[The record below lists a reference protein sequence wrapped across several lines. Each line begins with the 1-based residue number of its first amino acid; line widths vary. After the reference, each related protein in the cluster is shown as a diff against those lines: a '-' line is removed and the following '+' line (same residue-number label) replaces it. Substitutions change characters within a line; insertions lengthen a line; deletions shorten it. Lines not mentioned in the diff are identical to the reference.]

1 MTGSSGS
8 HLTVLVTGVGA
19 PVGVSIVKALRQS
32 SLRPRIVATDAQPMS
47 VGLFRAEAAYLLPNV
62 AGDEREY
69 LRRLE
74 EICHRERVSMVC
86 FGSEIEMR
94 RMAPH
99 RAAIER
105 ETGARLVLSEP
116 AILEAFMD
124 KWAMV
129 GALRERGFPVPDSV
143 LATDSAGVDAF
154 LARHDFPVMLKPRH
168 GSGSKNVHVVRTR
181 RELEILIELVPEPLL
196 QEQLL
201 PDTEEYTVGLYKSP
215 RTGYLG
221 QIVFR
226 RELGSGL
233 TYKAEVVRD
242 REIEEACRQVADSFD
257 IWGPVNLQLRK
268 TAAGVR
274 FFEINLRFS
283 SSVVMR
289 AYFGFNEP
297 ELALRDL
304 VLHEAP
310 ASPAIRP
317 GYAFRYW
324 DEIYLEPGEYQGG
337 ESALDHG
344 GPAGRRLDDF

>member
-1 MTGSSGS
+1 M
-8 HLTVLVTGVGA
+8 TVLVTGVGA

-32 SLRPRIVATDAQPMS
+32 ELRPRIVATDADLMS
-47 VGLFRAEAAYLLPNV
+47 VGLFRAEAAYLMPH
-62 AGDEREY
+62 AADDERGY

-74 EICHRERVSMVC
+74 EICHKERVAMVC

-105 ETGARLVLSEP
+105 ETGARLVLNEP
-116 AILEAFMD
+116 SILGLFMD
-124 KWAMV
+124 KWAMI
-129 GALRERGFPVPDSV
+129 GAFRERGFPVPDSV
-143 LATDSAGVDAF
+143 LATDPAGVDAF
-154 LARHDFPVMLKPRH
+154 LARHDLPVILKPRN

-181 RELEILIELVPEPLL
+181 RQLELLIELVPEALL

-201 PDTEEYTVGLYKSP
+201 PDAEEYTVGLYQSP
-215 RTGYLG
+215 SSGYLG
-221 QIVFR
+221 QIVLR
-226 RELGSGL
+226 RELSAGL

-242 REIEEACRQVADSFD
+242 QQIEEACRQMAQSFE
-257 IWGPVNLQLRK
+257 IWGPINFQLRK

-274 FFEINLRFS
+274 VFEINLRFS

-304 VLHEAP
+304 VLHDVP
-310 ASPAIRP
+310 TSPVIRP

-324 DEIYLEPGEYQGG
+324 DEIYLAPGEYQGG
-337 ESALDHG
+337 ESALDRG
-344 GPAGRRLDDF
+344 GPIGRRIDAL